1 MTGMLSHLSCTL
13 SPAFVLRRS
22 SMWGL
27 PRSPQCHRNRC
38 AVCLPASL
46 LGCHSSICAQL
57 SAPSA
62 CLGATTQQSTHL
74 VLPVA
79 VPPRCCMRKGVL
91 RAARG
96 ANPPLPLRVQRG
108 GRPHPPHQIHCVQQ
122 MLGLQHKSVIVSL
135 MHPAHRQPGIP
146 QCRAL
151 HVLFMWQYC
160 SQLEAET
167 RLAGCSRGVLLFSL
181 GAVSRGRLLQPNA
194 RRDVGPCPCH
204 CL

>member
-1 MTGMLSHLSCTL
+1 MTGMLPHLSCTL

-27 PRSPQCHRNRC
+27 LRSPQCHRNRC

-135 MHPAHRQPGIP
+135 MHPAHETAWHTPMQSPACAVHVAILQPAGGRNPSGWLFKGCLAVQPGGS
-146 QCRAL
+146 
-151 HVLFMWQYC
+151 V
-160 SQLEAET
+160 
-167 RLAGCSRGVLLFSL
+167 
-181 GAVSRGRLLQPNA
+181 
-194 RRDVGPCPCH
+194 
-204 CL
+204 